1 MGLDCEWWQLLLLI
15 VGALGMGAF
24 LTGANSDSDDDLGAT

>member
-15 VGALGMGAF
+15 VGALG
-24 LTGANSDSDDDLGAT
+24 TGANSDSGDDLGAT